1 LPPPATVRY
10 ELKYAGSLKS
20 AIWGGEGIFLQRLT
34 GPGLVILES
43 LPRERLAQKLVAQ
56 GSGGTRRNRQ
66 NTVGGFIAIVAVLI
80 TIGCFVAALLQVD
93 LRALDEGLR
102 HVEL

>member
-1 LPPPATVRY
+1 MASASEIEV
-10 ELKYAGSLKS
+10 ELKYVGSLKS

-43 LPRERLAQKLVAQ
+43 LPRRGWRKAGCQ
-56 GSGGTRRNRQ
+56 GSEDMRNRQ

-93 LRALDEGLR
+93 LRALDEDCGT
-102 HVEL
+102 

>member
-1 LPPPATVRY
+1 VRY

-56 GSGGTRRNRQ
+56 GAGGTRRNRQ